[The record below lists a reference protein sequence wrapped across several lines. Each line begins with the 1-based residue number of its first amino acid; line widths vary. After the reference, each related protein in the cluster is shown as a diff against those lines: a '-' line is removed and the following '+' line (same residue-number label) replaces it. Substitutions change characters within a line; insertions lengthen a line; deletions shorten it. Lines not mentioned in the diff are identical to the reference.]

1 MKPHRFH
8 VAKFYFPN
16 SAKKNP
22 PPVVHPLKQ
31 GTGGG
36 RGVQQQQHQPTH
48 EDTHR
53 SVDGGTMGPHGPP
66 DKPKGGP
73 GALLPEK
80 APGPVEGTGGR
91 LGGHERT
98 HPSPGDH
105 PGKFRA
111 WPRHHHPS
119 QSGLQGKLSNSVAPS
134 GFDWP
139 GWGLRFRWNISP
151 GRGAFLTV
159 SSGCH

>member
-1 MKPHRFH
+1 MLPSFIFQIRQ
-8 VAKFYFPN
+8 
-16 SAKKNP
+16 KNP

-73 GALLPEK
+73 GALLSEK
-80 APGPVEGTGGR
+80 TPGPVKGTGGHQSRGTDTPDPWLIPGTTRERFKASPR
-91 LGGHERT
+91 LRHQIR
-98 HPSPGDH
+98 PWVR
-105 PGKFRA
+105 GKYPNRKPPYI
-111 WPRHHHPS
+111 WRPVRSH
-119 QSGLQGKLSNSVAPS
+119 
-134 GFDWP
+134 W
-139 GWGLRFRWNISP
+139 
-151 GRGAFLTV
+151 LT
-159 SSGCH
+159 S